1 MAPTQLTVDQVAQIA
16 GCHRSTVLRYERK
29 GIIRSLRDIRNY
41 RRFALNEALRLR
53 EILETLTSGATLHH
67 GAVDSSSNDLRA

>member
-1 MAPTQLTVDQVAQIA
+1 MAPTRLTVDQVAQIA

-41 RRFALNEALRLR
+41 RRFALNDALRLK
-53 EILETLTSGATLHH
+53 ETLETLTSAVALQHDL
-67 GAVDSSSNDLRA
+67 VDSSCNDLQA